1 MSFPQP
7 LPGPVVTPSPQP
19 EAGAPFVDDQQKK
32 AASILRGWDVTPSA
46 QSAAEEVRRAPSA
59 PSAYAPL
66 LETIRLYAGWLLAW
80 YTLVF
85 ALGGYQATK
94 TLPFELPLVYGLAQ
108 SPLVLTFA
116 FGTFFFLLV
125 SSLVK
130 ALHGGKG
137 MGVVFGVLWVV
148 AVYAFRINL

>member
-1 MSFPQP
+1 MSFPT
-7 LPGPVVTPSPQP
+7 PVNAGQSFTPN
-19 EAGAPFVDDQQKK
+19 AGAPFVDEQEKK
-32 AASILRGWDVTPSA
+32 ASSLLRGWDVTPSSTNETTRVE
-46 QSAAEEVRRAPSA
+46 SAKKPSV
-59 PSAYAPL
+59 YAPL

-80 YTLVF
+80 YVLVF

-94 TLPFELPLVYGLAQ
+94 TLPFDVPLVYGLAQ

-116 FGTFFFLLV
+116 FATFLFLLL
-125 SSLVK
+125 SSLAR

-137 MGVVFGVLWVV
+137 MGVVLGVIWIV